1 MSIGRDET
9 QIWTYLT
16 DYIKS
21 KYSIHISKDILSK
34 IHLNGVM
41 ISLNTLLGL
50 KMNQIREINFDK
62 FVPFDWSNIEYFRPL
77 VKDYCPVAFS
87 LKICQDL
94 ARDLDESGKAWIW
107 YLTGT

>member
-1 MSIGRDET
+1 VYEYLIKFLNETMSIGRDET

-62 FVPFDWSNIEYFRPL
+62 FVPFD
-77 VKDYCPVAFS
+77 
-87 LKICQDL
+87 
-94 ARDLDESGKAWIW
+94 
-107 YLTGT
+107 